1 MLPPRWPDDHDV
13 VLLQAQARALHAN
26 PHSQGDAPSYLA
38 AQLHYPLV
46 HVDPT
51 GSSVIDYN
59 LLVWFT
65 FYFDL
70 EKQNNF
76 VLIS

>member
-13 VLLQAQARALHAN
+13 VLPQAQARALHAT
-26 PHSQGDAPSYLA
+26 PHFQGDAPSCLA
-38 AQLHYPLV
+38 AELHYPLV
-46 HVDPT
+46 HVGPT

-59 LLVWFT
+59 LLVQFT
-65 FYFDL
+65 FYFDF